1 MPAEDTLRDAEY
13 GLTMIKQNLGT
24 DRLQYHLKAFLTSLK
39 SVFDYLLEDYNKKY
53 SLEITE
59 DEDLTE
65 KRFEERAR
73 RLRHDEAQR
82 FIAWWKA
89 KKQQVRSDRRCAFLL
104 DRHGR
109 RDLIVHRKRIPMR
122 ADVQVFDTATAT
134 VTVRVEKYDKQGTLY
149 EVSESEPAEPAQAPT
164 PKPSTIEFYF
174 DGFDIENIVSVCK
187 HCIETLKNVI
197 EEARRNFPL

>member
-1 MPAEDTLRDAEY
+1 MPAEDSLRDAEY
-13 GLTMIKQNLGT
+13 GLTMIEQNLGT
-24 DRLQYHLKAFLTSLK
+24 DKLQYHLKAFLTSLK
-39 SVFDYLLEDYNKKY
+39 SVFDYLLEDYNNKY
-53 SLEITE
+53 SLGITE

-104 DRHGR
+104 ARHGR
-109 RDLIVHRKRIPMR
+109 RDLIVHRKRIPIR
-122 ADVQVFDTATAT
+122 GDVQFFDTVKGTAAF
-134 VTVRVEKYDKQGTLY
+134 RVEKYDKHGNLY
-149 EVSESEPAEPAQAPT
+149 EVRESEPTEPAQAP
-164 PKPSTIEFYF
+164 PPSASKIEHYF
-174 DGFDIENIVSVCK
+174 DGFNEESVVSVCR
-187 HCIETLKNVI
+187 CCFEAIRDVI